1 MTAIGSVR
9 SRPAS
14 TKPRATS
21 FKGRGVQHHV
31 TARGWSNV
39 SMVQEMAWKII
50 LVDKPSLPIWTGPR
64 KSNRMRYDNFVSMKF
79 IYRPIEIISV
89 QDTLIRFPP
98 LTHLRSMIQPS
109 AVHWGFTLITTKTS
123 QMMRGSVKKWKS
135 CRWGVWC
142 TSNNA
147 LPIVQYLTFHFASVS
162 ASPISQTWM
171 DMLLEQRELEE
182 MEIRLLLLSTKS
194 WFKPNWV
201 SLIFVYA
208 CNW

>member
-1 MTAIGSVR
+1 ME
-9 SRPAS
+9 
-14 TKPRATS
+14 
-21 FKGRGVQHHV
+21 
-31 TARGWSNV
+31 W
-39 SMVQEMAWKII
+39 EII

-79 IYRPIEIISV
+79 IYRLIAVISV

-123 QMMRGSVKKWKS
+123 QMMTGSVKKWKS

-147 LPIVQYLTFHFASVS
+147 LPIVKYLTFHFASVS
-162 ASPISQTWM
+162 ASPNSQTWM

-182 MEIRLLLLSTKS
+182 MEMQLRISMWTKS
-194 WFKPNWV
+194 WFKLNWV
-201 SLIFVYA
+201 RLICVHLEKLCKNKTTHFAIQPLIYLPQLDSIPRKHWLGEAKIVHWG
-208 CNW
+208 NQ